1 VRKKRGKR
9 NKTSKLI
16 PFSVLFVCECSK
28 SEPDFDKLGRMGES
42 ISLKGAWTI
51 ETHEFDP
58 HTITHL
64 AEICA
69 RSKVATL
76 GNIKRLPQ

>member
-1 VRKKRGKR
+1 MSSGKKRRGKR
-9 NKTSKLI
+9 NKLISLI
-16 PFSVLFVCECSK
+16 PFSILFVSECSK
-28 SEPDFDKLGRMGES
+28 SEPDFDKLGRMGEI

-51 ETHEFDP
+51 ETHELDP

-69 RSKVATL
+69 RSKIATL
-76 GNIKRLPQ
+76 GK